1 MRSILQT
8 YNHANYIFLGSQE
21 SMMQEIF
28 EKKKSPFYHF
38 GYLMKL
44 GKIPQDN
51 FYEFLKNGFS
61 SLGED
66 MDAETIGR
74 SILSFTNCH
83 PYYTQQ
89 LALPDME

>member
-1 MRSILQT
+1 
-8 YNHANYIFLGSQE
+8 
-21 SMMQEIF
+21 
-28 EKKKSPFYHF
+28 
-38 GYLMKL
+38 MKL

-51 FYEFLKNGFS
+51 FYEFLKNGFLL
-61 SLGED
+61 LGED

-89 LALPDME
+89 LAYQTWNNWKQNGYSDNFGGNCHYGVDPCTRYGL